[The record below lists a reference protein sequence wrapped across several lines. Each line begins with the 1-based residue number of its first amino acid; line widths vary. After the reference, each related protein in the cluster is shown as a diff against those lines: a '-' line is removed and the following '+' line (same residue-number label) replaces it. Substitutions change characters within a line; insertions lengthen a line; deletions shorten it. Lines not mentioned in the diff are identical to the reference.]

1 MAINYSLWPQA
12 LGGSNLK
19 YNAKKLLSREV
30 RHASLASTSLS
41 RIEKIVACR
50 ELTTTLHQLKGPQP
64 ARGVVETAIRFVS
77 GRDRDVLFVS
87 ASGYDKAVMCNKTG
101 EPQEFFANTVLAF
114 FSRAQNVCER
124 AFMQPG

>member
-1 MAINYSLWPQA
+1 MFFRRLAINYSLWPQA

-50 ELTTTLHQLKGPQP
+50 AHHDPAPTQGSSTGP
-64 ARGVVETAIRFVS
+64 
-77 GRDRDVLFVS
+77 GR
-87 ASGYDKAVMCNKTG
+87 C
-101 EPQEFFANTVLAF
+101 
-114 FSRAQNVCER
+114 
-124 AFMQPG
+124 